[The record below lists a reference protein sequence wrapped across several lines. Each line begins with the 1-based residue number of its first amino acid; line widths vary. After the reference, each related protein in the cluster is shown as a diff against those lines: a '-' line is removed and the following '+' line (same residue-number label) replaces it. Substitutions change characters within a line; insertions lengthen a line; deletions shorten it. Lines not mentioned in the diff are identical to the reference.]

1 MMILIDENKIRMD
14 VMYCIGED
22 MGLERQEG
30 ESIADFAY
38 RALET
43 FRYDEEEIIKQW
55 QHM

>member
-1 MMILIDENKIRMD
+1 MILIDENKIRMD

-38 RALET
+38 RTLET